1 MTPGRRVSLRTR
13 VTLAFA
19 IGALLLSA
27 GLATITYGLARSYLV
42 RQRETSGLRQTYAN
56 ARLVRT
62 ALAAGDANISELLA
76 SVQSPGRSSPL
87 LLHRGGWYKASEGSG
102 ADALPPAMLATVGAG
117 TAARQRIES
126 PTGQPQ
132 LIVGIPLPAVGGAYF
147 EIYQLVE
154 LDRTLRI
161 LVNSSVAAALV
172 TTIAGATMGWWA
184 SRRVLSPLAAVSEAA
199 AAVASGRFDVRLE
212 ESGDPELSRMASSFN
227 QMTEALLVRIRRDA
241 RFASDVSHEL
251 RSPLTTLAAAL
262 EVVSSR
268 REEMPERARVGLD
281 LLSAEIGRFERLV
294 ENLLEISR
302 IDAGVEELVVE
313 DVVLGQFVREAL
325 RTGHQPSPVVELQ
338 DGAAETVVRADKRR
352 LERVLANLADNA
364 ARHGG
369 GVARVVVEREDGWA
383 GFAVEDSGA
392 GVAAEERERVFERFF
407 RGRAAGMRGA
417 GEGSGLGLSLVQ
429 EHVALHGGRVW
440 VEDREGGGA
449 RFVVRLPVVS

>member
-1 MTPGRRVSLRTR
+1 MTGPRVSLRTR

-62 ALAAGDANISELLA
+62 ALASGDADIAELLA
-76 SVQSPGRSSPL
+76 SVQSPDRSSPL
-87 LLHRGGWYKASEGSG
+87 LRYKGGWYKASEGLG
-102 ADALPPAMLATVGAG
+102 IDALPPALLSTVGAG
-117 TAARQRIES
+117 TPARQRARS
-126 PTGQPQ
+126 STGQPQ
-132 LIVGIPLPAVGGAYF
+132 LVVGIPLRAVDGAYF

-161 LVNSSVAAALV
+161 LINSSIAAALV

-184 SRRVLSPLAAVSEAA
+184 SRRVLSPLAAVSAAA

-251 RSPLTTLAAAL
+251 RSPLTTLAAAI
-262 EVVSSR
+262 EVVGSR

-281 LLSAEIGRFERLV
+281 LLSGEVGRFERLV

-325 RTGHQPSPVVELQ
+325 RTRRQPVPEIDLQ

-364 ARHGG
+364 ERYGG
-369 GVARVVVEREDGWA
+369 GVARVVVESEGGWA

-417 GEGSGLGLSLVQ
+417 GEGSGLGLSLVR
-429 EHVALHGGRVW
+429 EHVGLHGGRVW
-440 VEDREGGGA
+440 VEEREGGGA
-449 RFVVRLPVVS
+449 RFVVRLPVVE

>member
-1 MTPGRRVSLRTR
+1 MTVGRRVSLRTR

-42 RQRETSGLRQTYAN
+42 RQRETSALRQTYAN

-62 ALAAGDANISELLA
+62 ALAAGDADIADLLA
-76 SVQSPGRSSPL
+76 SVQSPARSSPL
-87 LLHRGGWYKASEGSG
+87 LLLGGGWYKASEGLG
-102 ADALPPAMLATVGAG
+102 VDALPPAMLTTVGAG

-126 PTGQPQ
+126 PVGQPH
-132 LIVGIPLPAVGGAYF
+132 LVVGIPLPAVDGAYF

-161 LVNSSVAAALV
+161 LVNSSIAAALV
-172 TTIAGATMGWWA
+172 TTIGGAAMGWWA

-262 EVVSSR
+262 EVVSAR
-268 REEMPERARVGLD
+268 RDEMPERARVGLD
-281 LLSAEIGRFERLV
+281 LLSSEIGRFERLV

-302 IDAGVEELVVE
+302 IDAGVEELVLE

-325 RTGHQPSPVVELQ
+325 RTGRRPAPEIDLQ
-338 DGAAETVVRADKRR
+338 DDAAETVVRADKRR

-364 ARHGG
+364 DRHGG
-369 GVARVVVEREDGWA
+369 GVVRVVVEREGGWA

-392 GVAAEERERVFERFF
+392 GVATEERERVFERFF

-417 GEGSGLGLSLVQ
+417 GEGSGLGLSLVR
-429 EHVALHGGRVW
+429 EHVGLHGGRVW
-440 VEDREGGGA
+440 VEDADGGGA

>member
-1 MTPGRRVSLRTR
+1 VRGSRVSLRTR

-62 ALAAGDANISELLA
+62 ALASGDADIPELLA
-76 SVQSPGRSSPL
+76 SVQSPDRSSPL
-87 LLHRGGWYKASEGSG
+87 LHQRGGWYKASEGLG
-102 ADALPPAMLATVGAG
+102 LDALTPAMLATVGAG

-132 LIVGIPLPAVGGAYF
+132 LIVGIPLPAVDGAYF

-161 LVNSSVAAALV
+161 LVNSSIAAALV
-172 TTIAGATMGWWA
+172 TTIAGATIGWWA
-184 SRRVLSPLAAVSEAA
+184 SRRVLSPLAAVSAAA

-268 REEMPERARVGLD
+268 KDEMPERAQVGLD

-302 IDAGVEELVVE
+302 IDAGVEELVLE
-313 DVVLGQFVREAL
+313 DVVLGQFVKEAL
-325 RTGHQPSPVVELQ
+325 RTSRRPAPAIDLQ

-364 ARHGG
+364 ERYGG
-369 GVARVVVEREDGWA
+369 GITRVVVERDGGWA

-429 EHVALHGGRVW
+429 EHIGLHGGRVW
-440 VEDREGGGA
+440 VEGREGGGA
-449 RFVVRLPVVS
+449 RFVVRLPVLR